1 MKLTAFIESDSFQ
14 MGMMSGTAI
23 PEWTPET
30 LEAGV
35 TAIDTGLLIA
45 TYPDLDNR
53 KLSILVT
60 IMDKGEKLTRQEK
73 DGFSLLGEFVLKTT
87 SGAIDIG
94 CIPSICGG
102 TSGRFVLDKK
112 KVRFRLYGDTPR
124 EPKRI
129 ILQFLG
135 TQIIGVDANRLK
147 V

>member
-14 MGMMSGTAI
+14 MGMMSGDVV
-23 PEWTPET
+23 PQWDEET
-30 LEAGV
+30 LEAGI

-45 TYPDLDNR
+45 TYPDLENR

-60 IMDKGEKLTRQEK
+60 IMDKGERLNAKEK
-73 DGFSLLGEFVLKTT
+73 KEFVLLGEYAMKTNH
-87 SGAIDIG
+87 GAIDIG

-102 TSGRFVLDKK
+102 TSGRFVLDKA
-112 KVRFRLYGDTPR
+112 KVRFRLYGDAPR

-135 TQIIGVDANRLK
+135 AQIIAVDANRLK
-147 V
+147 I

>member
-14 MGMMSGTAI
+14 MGMMSGDTV
-23 PEWTPET
+23 PQWDEET
-30 LEAGV
+30 LDVGI

-45 TYPDLDNR
+45 TYPDLENR

-60 IMDKGEKLTRQEK
+60 IMDKGEKLSVKEK
-73 DGFSLLGEFVLKTT
+73 REFTLLGEYTMRTKK
-87 SGAIDIG
+87 GAIDIG
-94 CIPSICGG
+94 CVPSICGG
-102 TSGRFVLDKK
+102 TSGRFVLNKD
-112 KVRFRLYGDTPR
+112 KVRFRIYGDAPR

-135 TQIIGVDANRLK
+135 AQIIGVDANRLK